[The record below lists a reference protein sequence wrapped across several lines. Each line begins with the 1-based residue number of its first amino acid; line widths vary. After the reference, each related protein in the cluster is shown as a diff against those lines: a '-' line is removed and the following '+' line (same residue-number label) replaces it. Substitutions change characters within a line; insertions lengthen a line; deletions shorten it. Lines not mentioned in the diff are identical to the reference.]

1 MLPPLNNP
9 SRLIQLIAKVT
20 DLRPSD
26 VQKRLIA
33 ETKKLGHTVSA
44 EIQRR
49 SIKPFVNSPALPL
62 KRIPETRFQS
72 QNCSL
77 VLASAGTREFF
88 GWNSSSR
95 SIKTLT
101 VVMIRSKNQVF
112 FEVGN
117 VKKKTVRGVMCR
129 GLSIITLSC

>member
-1 MLPPLNNP
+1 MQSGASVIPDRKGVVLEYLASF
-9 SRLIQLIAKVT
+9 SR
-20 DLRPSD
+20 
-26 VQKRLIA
+26 KRFCEGVLV
-33 ETKKLGHTVSA
+33 GM
-44 EIQRR
+44 
-49 SIKPFVNSPALPL
+49 FPL

-117 VKKKTVRGVMCR
+117 VKKKTVRSVMCR